1 MHRRDNYHKL
11 VTGIITSNRDITAAY
26 VASQEK
32 KKNFDPNKQ
41 STDKMHFK
49 GRDWCFKGH
58 NLEDA
63 PEELRNNPLFVEGY
77 EAAMNLNLQ
86 AYDEGFKWFIRKK
99 NLETAPKH
107 YQNNIYWMQGYKD
120 ALSQSIID
128 GIDWKN
134 IPDDFTNEDYF
145 DFNEVVDNSSSHRHR

>member
-1 MHRRDNYHKL
+1 MHRRDNYNKL
-11 VTGIITSNRDITAAY
+11 VTGIIASNRNIAAAY
-26 VASQEK
+26 VTSQEK

-41 STDKMHFK
+41 SIDKMHFK

-77 EAAMNLNLQ
+77 EDAIDLNVQ
-86 AYDEGFKWFIRKK
+86 SYDEGFKWFIRGK
-99 NLETAPKH
+99 NLESAPKH
-107 YQNNIYWMQGYKD
+107 YQDNIYWMQGYRD
-120 ALSQSIID
+120 AISQSLID

-134 IPDDFTNEDYF
+134 IPSELANDSCF
-145 DFNEVVDNSSSHRHR
+145 DFNEEKDNASSHRHR